1 MEYYVY
7 TYFYED
13 GTAYYVGKG
22 NHKRIFMRH
31 DVPVPKQH
39 LIQYFPF
46 ETEVEAWDT
55 EIQLIA
61 LYGRQQDG
69 GTLMNRSTGGKHGGA
84 GVTYTEAQ
92 CKQRSDIAK
101 KLIAKR
107 GHPQQGRR
115 GSRSHNSLPYV
126 ITTPDNNT
134 INICGLT
141 QFCRENN
148 LSASAMVRVSKGKAT
163 HHKGYKCSRI

>member
-22 NHKRIFMRH
+22 RNSRAYKRH
-31 DVPVPKQH
+31 EVPVPSCSF
-39 LIQYFPF
+39 IQKFYFH
-46 ETEVEAWDT
+46 TEVEAWDT

-69 GTLMNRSTGGKHGGA
+69 GTLMNRSTGGKHGGS
-84 GVTYTEAQ
+84 GVTHTEAQ
-92 CKQRSDIAK
+92 RKQKSKIAK
-101 KLIAKR
+101 QLIEER

-115 GSRSHNSLPYV
+115 GSRSHNSLPYM
-126 ITTPDNNT
+126 ITTPTGNT
-134 INICGLT
+134 LNILGIT
-141 QFCRENN
+141 QYCREND
-148 LSASAMVRVSKGKAT
+148 LSPSAMVRVSKGKAT